1 MPDDETPS
9 GKGTAGS
16 SGTDEPDDRKPTAG
30 AGKPSAPRKRRAAS
44 HTPTPRTA
52 PDATA
57 ETVRD
62 ATVATATAAMSA
74 ATPETTPD
82 ATVEMPAATADTV
95 SLPAA
100 PAPGP
105 ASESPGSGSQAPAV
119 TAPAPPA
126 NGAVAAT
133 GAGPARG
140 PRWRRIVAVVLIV
153 VATLL
158 APLVLEVTWMNR
170 DLLNTNNYVSTVAPL
185 ASNPG
190 VQTAVARNLT
200 DQLWAKVDVTGQ
212 LSGVLPSWAQVFAG
226 PLSNTLKGYAYQATH
241 AAVSSKA
248 FATVWEKANR
258 TAHNQVRNVLL
269 GSPGGAVKSS
279 NGEVSLDLSPLADQ
293 IKATL
298 DSKGIHALDSVSLP
312 PGSATF
318 VIFRSATLAKAQK
331 TVKVLHSLSVALPL
345 LLIAAWAGAIAVSL
359 RRRRTIL
366 QLGFTLALAMV
377 VTLVAYHL
385 GRGLYLNAVSSPQL
399 PRDTAASIFDTL
411 MRGMLGP
418 AKTVLVVGFV
428 IWLGALVMGPA
439 RWAVSLRSMLSGG
452 IDTAGS
458 AAEARGLDL
467 GPFGSWVA
475 RHRHALQIAGLV
487 VAAAVLVFWGTP
499 GVAGVLWIVVALLV
513 FVALVEFVGRLTAPS
528 AS

>member
-1 MPDDETPS
+1 MPDDETRSGEGAAAPS
-9 GKGTAGS
+9 GADKPGADK
-16 SGTDEPDDRKPTAG
+16 SGGDKPA
-30 AGKPSAPRKRRAAS
+30 ADKP
-44 HTPTPRTA
+44 
-52 PDATA
+52 A
-57 ETVRD
+57 E
-62 ATVATATAAMSA
+62 
-74 ATPETTPD
+74 
-82 ATVEMPAATADTV
+82 TVEMPAATADTV
-95 SLPAA
+95 ALP
-100 PAPGP
+100 
-105 ASESPGSGSQAPAV
+105 V
-119 TAPAPPA
+119 
-126 NGAVAAT
+126 VAAST
-133 GAGPARG
+133 AATAAPARG
-140 PRWRRIVAVVLIV
+140 PRWRRIVAVVLV
-153 VATLL
+153 VIAMLL
-158 APLVLEVTWMNR
+158 APLVLEVAWMNH
-170 DLLNTNNYVSTVAPL
+170 DLLNVDNYVSTVAPL

-200 DQLWAKVDVTGQ
+200 DQLWNRVDVSGQ

-248 FATVWEKANR
+248 FATVWERANR

-298 DSKGIHALDSVSLP
+298 DSKGIHALDSVALP

-385 GRGLYLNAVSSPQL
+385 GRGLYLNAVTSPQL

-418 AKTVLVVGFV
+418 AKTVLIVGFV

-439 RWAVSLRSMLSGG
+439 GWAIRVRSVLSGG

-475 RHRHALQIAGLV
+475 RHRHALQIAGLARGRRGAGLLGYTWCRGGPV
-487 VAAAVLVFWGTP
+487 DCRGAAGLCGDRRVRRPADRSLS
-499 GVAGVLWIVVALLV
+499 
-513 FVALVEFVGRLTAPS
+513 FVAPRRSSPPGGGRLRRAAPAGTA
-528 AS
+528 